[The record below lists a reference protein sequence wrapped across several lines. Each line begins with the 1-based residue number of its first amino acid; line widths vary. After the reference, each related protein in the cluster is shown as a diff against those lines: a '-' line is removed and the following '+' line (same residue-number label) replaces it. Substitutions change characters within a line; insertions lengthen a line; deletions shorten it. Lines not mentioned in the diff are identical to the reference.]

1 MQYTNGNMRFNASS
15 DDYALHDLIDW
26 IPAAFTYWAASLRI
40 ARIWHPSHDA
50 IWARFLVFMLAI
62 WVTALRPAGLLISFY
77 PCAAGALH
85 VAEARLWR
93 RYRLYS
99 PAGRCVQVLVSGL
112 LCQAILL
119 GIGATPHPLPHP
131 PWATAAMMP
140 AGSRSA
146 KITHDKWYARAWP
159 FAILAGIPIKANL
172 P

>member
-1 MQYTNGNMRFNASS
+1 MRFRASS

-50 IWARFLVFMLAI
+50 IWATFPEFMFAM
-62 WVTALRPAGLLISFY
+62 WVTALRPATRLISFY
-77 PCAAGALH
+77 PSAAGALR
-85 VAEARLWR
+85 VVKLRLLWR

-99 PAGRCVQVLVSGL
+99 PAGLLCQAI

-119 GIGATPHPLPHP
+119 GIGATSPGGPIP

-146 KITHDKWYARAWP
+146 KITPGKWYARAWP
-159 FAILAGIPIKANL
+159 SAILAGMPIKANL